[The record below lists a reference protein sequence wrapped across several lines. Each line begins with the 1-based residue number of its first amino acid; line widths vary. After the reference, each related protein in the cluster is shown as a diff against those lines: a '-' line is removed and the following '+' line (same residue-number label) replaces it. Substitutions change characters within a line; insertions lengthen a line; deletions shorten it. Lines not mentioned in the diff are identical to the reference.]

1 MCWGRM
7 CLKYINDYIREKPGI
22 ESIQIKAPA
31 TRVPDL
37 EVMKQQIGLIEES
50 VEEEKF
56 FLIKIF

>member
-1 MCWGRM
+1 M
-7 CLKYINDYIREKPGI
+7 CLRYINDYIREKPGI

-31 TRVPDL
+31 VCVPDL
-37 EVMKQQIGLIEES
+37 EVIKQQMELIEES

>member
-7 CLKYINDYIREKPGI
+7 WLKYINDYIGEKPEI

-31 TRVPDL
+31 ICVPDL
-37 EVMKQQIGLIEES
+37 EVIKQQIGLIEKS